1 MLIDA
6 ELLARATRFCESLAA
21 SSRPGGHGDG
31 DLEESQ
37 PMPEEGFFRRA
48 RASRPVKVA
57 RVERGQVWVVAPPV
71 GTAGVRALALV
82 TQLDGTSVQGLVV
95 SEEAWLARDVD
106 VVLGGGETPTSTAL
120 CVILDR
126 PVAVPRSGLLTF
138 VGALPPATWQRL
150 HAVVAAWQRGATMRF
165 VRWVERGQLVGARSA
180 ARRLALLAA
189 ETGDRGPLQ
198 WLAGEPV
205 IDDDPRLEALDAL
218 AEATRWMAIPTVVT
232 ERAPE
237 PAAPVFDRMV
247 ARIGALIASLPAM
260 PALAPAAGFGALA
273 GATRGAADERVYS
286 RSFRVSLDPE
296 TIAEVRLSLDGA
308 RMRAGAHFSGPAGE
322 PRPDARLTIR
332 NTTTGESVARRAD
345 SHGVVLP
352 VSLTFRDEE
361 GGELSLS
368 RGAEGDPEAVR
379 LAF

>member
-1 MLIDA
+1 
-6 ELLARATRFCESLAA
+6 
-21 SSRPGGHGDG
+21 
-31 DLEESQ
+31 
-37 PMPEEGFFRRA
+37 
-48 RASRPVKVA
+48 
-57 RVERGQVWVVAPPV
+57 
-71 GTAGVRALALV
+71 
-82 TQLDGTSVQGLVV
+82 
-95 SEEAWLARDVD
+95 
-106 VVLGGGETPTSTAL
+106 
-120 CVILDR
+120 
-126 PVAVPRSGLLTF
+126 
-138 VGALPPATWQRL
+138 
-150 HAVVAAWQRGATMRF
+150 MRF

-180 ARRLALLAA
+180 ARRLALLAV

-218 AEATRWMAIPTVVT
+218 AEATRWMALPPVAP
-232 ERAPE
+232 EPAPE

-260 PALAPAAGFGALA
+260 PALSPAAGFGALA
-273 GATRGAADERVYS
+273 GATRGAGDERVHS

-296 TIAEVRLSLDGA
+296 TVAEVRLSLDGGKV
-308 RMRAGAHFSGPAGE
+308 RAGAHFSGPAGE

-332 NTTTGESVARRAD
+332 NTATGESVGRRAD

-368 RGAEGDPEAVR
+368 RGAEGGPEAVR